1 MAMDKNF
8 DAGTAEARIARE
20 WAASNAFAAG
30 ANAKP
35 GAESFSVVIPP
46 RT

>member
-8 DAGTAEARIARE
+8 DAQSAEARIAGE
-20 WAASNAFAAG
+20 WAAKNAFAAG

-35 GAESFSVVIPP
+35 GAESFSVVIRP